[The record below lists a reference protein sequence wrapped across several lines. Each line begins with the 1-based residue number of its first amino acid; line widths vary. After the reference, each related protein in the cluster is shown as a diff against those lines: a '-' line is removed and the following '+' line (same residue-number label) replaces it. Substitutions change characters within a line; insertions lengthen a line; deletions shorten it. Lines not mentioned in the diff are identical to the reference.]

1 MQQNEKKLGN
11 FIHFKN
17 LKSHNEEINNLV
29 LLSNKKYFATC
40 SNDKTIK
47 IYNLTNF
54 EEIISI
60 QEYSFIKNINEL
72 KNGKIISCSLD
83 GSFKIIKIFYS
94 NKAYIFDNI
103 IKAHNKCVYKVIE
116 LENKKLA
123 SCSEDKTIKIWQREK
138 GNYILI
144 RNLQNDV
151 FSILSIKKNIL
162 VFGSFENK
170 SITFWD
176 YEKNEIIKELKN
188 IKTNGFINSIS
199 LINEFL
205 LGVGGHEFIYL
216 IDIKNYQILI
226 NFETIS
232 YVYCLIKLSDD
243 TFLTGEDCGKIRNW
257 KLSKDIIILIDTK
270 EKILDNYI
278 TSIIQPDDNTL
289 IFCSTSSFN
298 EGIEIYKI
306 DINK

>member
-1 MQQNEKKLGN
+1 MQQNEKKLCH

-17 LKSHNEEINNLV
+17 IKSHNEEINNLI
-29 LLSNKKYFATC
+29 LLSDKKYFASC

-47 IYNLTNF
+47 IYNLSNF

-60 QEYSFIKNINEL
+60 QEYSFIKNITEL

-83 GSFKIIKIFYS
+83 GSIKIIKIFYS

-123 SCSEDKTIKIWQREK
+123 SCSEDKSIKIWQREK
-138 GNYILI
+138 GNYKLI
-144 RNLQNDV
+144 HNLEKDV
-151 FSILSIKKNIL
+151 FSIISIKKNIL

-199 LINEFL
+199 LINENL

-226 NFETIS
+226 NYETIS
-232 YVYCLIKLSDD
+232 YVYSIIKLNDNS
-243 TFLTGEDCGKIRNW
+243 FLTGEDCGKIRNW
-257 KLSKDIIILIDTK
+257 KLTKDRILLIDTK
-270 EKILDNYI
+270 EKILGNFI

-289 IFCSTSSFN
+289 IFNSSSSFN

>member
-1 MQQNEKKLGN
+1 MQQNEKKLCN

-17 LKSHNEEINNLV
+17 IKSHNEEINNLI
-29 LLSNKKYFATC
+29 LLSDKKYFATC

-94 NKAYIFDNI
+94 NKAYIFDKI
-103 IKAHNKCVYKVIE
+103 IKAHDKCVYKVIE

-123 SCSEDKTIKIWQREK
+123 SCSEDKSIKIWQREK
-138 GNYILI
+138 GNYKLI
-144 RNLQNDV
+144 HNLEKDV
-151 FSILSIKKNIL
+151 FSIISIKKNIL

-199 LINEFL
+199 LINENL

-226 NFETIS
+226 NYETIS
-232 YVYCLIKLSDD
+232 YVYSIIKLNDNS
-243 TFLTGEDCGKIRNW
+243 FLTGEDCGKIRNW

-270 EKILDNYI
+270 EKILDNYV

-289 IFCSTSSFN
+289 IFSSTSSFN

>member
-1 MQQNEKKLGN
+1 MQQNEKKLCN

-17 LKSHNEEINNLV
+17 IKSHNEEINNLI
-29 LLSNKKYFATC
+29 LLSDKKYFATC

-94 NKAYIFDNI
+94 NKAYIFDKI
-103 IKAHNKCVYKVIE
+103 IKAHDKCVYKVIE

-199 LINEFL
+199 LINEYL

-232 YVYCLIKLSDD
+232 YVYCLIKLSND

-270 EKILDNYI
+270 EKILDNYV

-289 IFCSTSSFN
+289 IFSSTSSFN